1 MSGDR
6 PGVQRDLLFVVT
18 SLHGG
23 GAEAV
28 GRAWMGWLAQRGHRV
43 SVLTT
48 STKATQAHLPP
59 GVRLG
64 SLGRAGGHGAKVAQL
79 RRVLSDEPCDAVVS
93 LQSYPNLLTVAAAT
107 SLPRHRRP
115 AVVVSERNLVA
126 PGLVGAPVGHR
137 LKHRLAEVAYPRADR
152 VVAISHPV
160 AAELL
165 SRYGVS
171 ERRCVVVPNPA
182 AALSR
187 GSAAGT
193 ARAAADG
200 EPVLEVVLAHRLV
213 PQKRPLL
220 AVAAAAE
227 LVRRG
232 RRVRLVLFG
241 DGPLM
246 PDVERAAAQA
256 GVELDARGWVEDW
269 TGECSAGSV
278 HLLASD
284 REGFGNVLV
293 EAAIAG
299 LPSVAVSGALGV
311 ADAVV
316 PGITGELALEST
328 PQALADAVESAA
340 GLRLDAAVV
349 ERWAERFSLG
359 GSGRALETVL
369 ESAVADAR
377 SVTA

>member
-1 MSGDR
+1 MSGSS
-6 PGVQRDLLFVVT
+6 PGPSRDLLFVVT

-48 STKATQAHLPP
+48 STKATEAHLPP

-64 SLGRAGGHGAKVAQL
+64 SLGRARGHAAKVSSL
-79 RRVLSDEPCDAVVS
+79 RTAISRGGFDAVVAM
-93 LQSYPNLLTVAAAT
+93 QSYPNLVTVAAA
-107 SLPRHRRP
+107 SALPRGRRP

-126 PGLVGAPVGHR
+126 PGLVGAPLGHR

-182 AALSR
+182 GALTQ

-193 ARAAADG
+193 ARAGADG

-232 RRVRLVLFG
+232 RSVRLVLFG

-246 PDVERAAAQA
+246 PDVQRAAAAA

-293 EAAIAG
+293 EAALSG

-316 PGITGELALEST
+316 PGITGHLALEST
-328 PQALADAVESAA
+328 PQALADAVEAA
-340 GLRLDAAVV
+340 AELRLDAGVV
-349 ERWAERFSLG
+349 GRWAERFSLD
-359 GSGRALETVL
+359 GSGRLLEQVL
-369 ESAVADAR
+369 ESALSEAR
-377 SVTA
+377 GASA